1 MKTHQLHALIEM
13 VNQIASNITSG
24 VSQEQTAKEV
34 ASHLGRFWSRS
45 MKSEII
51 EYLNSDGSELS
62 ETSKAA
68 VAILGQAA

>member
-45 MKSEII
+45 MKSDII

-68 VAILGQAA
+68 VAILAQAA